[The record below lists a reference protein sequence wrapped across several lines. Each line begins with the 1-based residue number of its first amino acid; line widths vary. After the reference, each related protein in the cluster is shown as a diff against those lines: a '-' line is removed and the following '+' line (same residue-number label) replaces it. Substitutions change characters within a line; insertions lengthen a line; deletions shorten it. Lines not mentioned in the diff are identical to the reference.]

1 MKRLLLILILFS
13 ALSAIPA
20 PVAAHDLI
28 PKNVQEYLQKN
39 PQATDDEIKAFV
51 EGNAPDLAK
60 AKSQESV
67 IRLVRQRQT
76 SFLDNAFDFL
86 KLGIRHILSGPDH
99 ILFVLSLLL
108 VYISLRHT
116 LRLTLTFTAA
126 HSITLILAG
135 SGILTLSSR
144 IVEPMIAL
152 SISFMAIFTVFF
164 HRYRFARDVKSKM
177 GLVFFFGLFHG
188 LGFAG
193 LLKEIQVP
201 SDKFVS
207 SLASFNIGIEVG
219 QLIIVALALP
229 IIYSFR
235 QEAFYPRAVK
245 VVAGTIGVI
254 GLFWATQRVFG
265 F

>member
-1 MKRLLLILILFS
+1 MLILFS
-13 ALSAIPA
+13 ALAAIPA

-86 KLGIRHILSGPDH
+86 KLGIKHILSGPDH

-144 IVEPMIAL
+144 IVN
-152 SISFMAIFTVFF
+152 
-164 HRYRFARDVKSKM
+164 R
-177 GLVFFFGLFHG
+177 
-188 LGFAG
+188 
-193 LLKEIQVP
+193 
-201 SDKFVS
+201 
-207 SLASFNIGIEVG
+207 
-219 QLIIVALALP
+219 
-229 IIYSFR
+229 
-235 QEAFYPRAVK
+235 
-245 VVAGTIGVI
+245 
-254 GLFWATQRVFG
+254 
-265 F
+265 

>member
-1 MKRLLLILILFS
+1 MKRFLLILTVFS
-13 ALSAIPA
+13 ALAVIPA
-20 PVAAHDLI
+20 PAMAHDLI
-28 PKNVQEYLQKN
+28 PKNVQDYLVKHPN
-39 PQATDDEIKAFV
+39 ATDDEINAFV
-51 EGNAPDLAK
+51 QGNAPSLAK

-67 IRLVRQRQT
+67 IRLVRQRKT
-76 SFLDNAFDFL
+76 NLLDNSFDFL
-86 KLGIRHILSGPDH
+86 RLGVKHILSGPDH

-108 VYISLRHT
+108 VYLSLKNV

-135 SGILTLSSR
+135 SGLLTLSSR

-164 HRYRFARDVKSKM
+164 RHKSFARNVKNKM

-201 SDKFVS
+201 QDKFVS
-207 SLASFNIGIEVG
+207 SLASFNVGIEVG
-219 QLIIVALALP
+219 QLVIVALALP
-229 IIYSFR
+229 IIYTFR
-235 QEAFYPRAVK
+235 NDAFYPRAVK
-245 VVAGTIGVI
+245 LTAGTIGAI
-254 GLFWATQRVFG
+254 GIFWAGQRVFG